1 MATITTSARPP
12 FLPTQRLRRSARA
25 IPLAAAVLLLC
36 VFAARAEPPVVESI
50 AEQRSALAV
59 TVYNTDLGLVREVRS
74 VDLPKGRSTLRFGD
88 VAEQIRPETVSVM
101 VAKGPAVRILEQN
114 YEYDLLSPEKILD
127 KYVGREVTV
136 YVTNEETGEERPV
149 TATLLSN
156 NQGRVF
162 RIGDEISLGLAGRV
176 VVPDVPENLIARPTL
191 LWQLEASGR
200 GERQLDVSY
209 LTRGLGWQA
218 DYVAALSADEKTADL
233 TGWVTVDNRSGAMFE
248 KATLKLVAGD
258 VNLVTEP
265 MFRPQPRTMA
275 LAMAAEQ
282 APNFEERE
290 FFEYHLYAL
299 ERPTTL
305 KQNQKKQIELLAA
318 DDVPVRKRYIA
329 QSGVQLHDGQ
339 TPDDKPKKVDVK
351 LELDNDTASH
361 LGRPLPKGIV
371 RVYKRDTDE
380 TLTFAGE
387 DAIDHTPEGETV
399 RLKLGQAFD
408 VTYERRVTSFMEVSK
423 REVELSI
430 EIMVQNQT
438 DEAIAVTVVERFPQQ
453 RRLLGSSIK
462 PREPD
467 AFTLEF
473 DVEVPAKSKSTISYE
488 ARAKR

>member
-1 MATITTSARPP
+1 MTKSTHRLPASVATGALI
-12 FLPTQRLRRSARA
+12 
-25 IPLAAAVLLLC
+25 LC
-36 VFAARAEPPVVESI
+36 AGVARAEPPVVESI
-50 AEQRSALAV
+50 AEQRSKLAV

-88 VAEQIRPETVSVM
+88 VAEQIRPETVSVTT
-101 VAKGPAVRILEQN
+101 AKGPAVRILEQN

-149 TATLLSN
+149 SATLLSN

-162 RIGDEISLGLAGRV
+162 RIGDDISLGLPGRV

-200 GERQLDVSY
+200 GKRQLDVSY
-209 LTRGLGWQA
+209 LTRGLSWRA
-218 DYVAALSADEKTADL
+218 DYVAALSADEKTLDL

-258 VNLVTEP
+258 VNLVAEP
-265 MFRPQPRTMA
+265 RHRPQPRMA
-275 LAMAAEQ
+275 YAMMADES
-282 APNFEERE
+282 APQFEERE

-305 KQNQKKQIELLAA
+305 KQNQKKQIELLSAA
-318 DDVPVRKRYIA
+318 AVPVKKRYIA
-329 QSGVQLHDGQ
+329 KSGVQLHGGP
-339 TPDDKPKKVDVK
+339 TADDKPRKVDVK
-351 LELDNDTASH
+351 LELDNDAASN

-408 VTYERRVTSFMEVSK
+408 VTYERRVTSFLEVSK
-423 REVELSI
+423 RDVELSV
-430 EIMVQNQT
+430 EVTVQNRK
-438 DEAIAVTVVERFPQQ
+438 DKAVLVTVVERFPQQ
-453 RRLLGSSIK
+453 RRVLGSSIK

-473 DVEVPAKSKSTISYE
+473 DVEVPAKGKSTVSYE